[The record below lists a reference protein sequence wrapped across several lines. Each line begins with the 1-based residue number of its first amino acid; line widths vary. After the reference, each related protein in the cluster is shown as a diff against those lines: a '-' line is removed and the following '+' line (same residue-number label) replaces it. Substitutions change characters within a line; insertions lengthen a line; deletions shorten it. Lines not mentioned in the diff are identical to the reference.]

1 MKIAAVIP
9 ARLDSM
15 RLPNKLLRDICGKS
29 LIIRTYESTLNSKV
43 FDEVYVVTNNKDIV
57 SELERNNANYF
68 YEDKQYETGTDR
80 IAGIASRIN
89 AEIIINVQGD
99 EPFIKSKTLTKIIN
113 VFKEDKNKSIQV
125 VSVMTPIDKNE
136 ISNPNNVKVV
146 TDVNN
151 YAMYFSRFPI
161 PYDRDERLT
170 SVYKHVGIYAFRKET
185 LLSFSRLNT
194 GELES
199 IEKIEALRL
208 LENEIRIK
216 MIISN
221 EVFIGVDTEEDL
233 TKAIKLINEKKSL

>member
-68 YEDKQYETGTDR
+68 FEDKQYETGTDR
-80 IAGIASRIN
+80 IAGIASKIN
-89 AEIIINVQGD
+89 TDIIINVQGD

-170 SVYKHVGIYAFRKET
+170 SIYKHVGIYAFRKET

>member
-9 ARLDSM
+9 ARLDST

-68 YEDKQYETGTDR
+68 FEDKQYETGTDR
-80 IAGIASRIN
+80 IAGIASKIN
-89 AEIIINVQGD
+89 TDIIINVQGD

>member
-68 YEDKQYETGTDR
+68 FEDKQYETGTDR
-80 IAGIASRIN
+80 IAGIASKIN
-89 AEIIINVQGD
+89 TDIIINVQGD

-151 YAMYFSRFPI
+151 YAMYFSRYPI
-161 PYDRDERLT
+161 PYDRDERLS

>member
-9 ARLDSM
+9 ARLDST

-151 YAMYFSRFPI
+151 YAMYFSRYPI
-161 PYDRDERLT
+161 PYDRDERLS

-185 LLSFSRLNT
+185 LLSFSVLNT